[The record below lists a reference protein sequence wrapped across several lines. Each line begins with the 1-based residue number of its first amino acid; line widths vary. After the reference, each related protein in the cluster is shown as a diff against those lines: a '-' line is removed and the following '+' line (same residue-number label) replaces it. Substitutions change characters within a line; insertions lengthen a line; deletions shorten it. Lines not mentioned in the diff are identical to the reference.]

1 MVQSRAH
8 GLKYVRKNSADMSD
22 AHNGRYDGRYDGKF
36 ETQPNTPAHWP
47 KKAAFKGDIGRI
59 RRTFRWGMQ
68 HN

>member
-22 AHNGRYDGRYDGKF
+22 AYNGRYDGKF

-59 RRTFRWGMQ
+59 RGTFRWGMQ